1 MLSCLMNNKWIIFL
15 LLPCFAFAN
24 EQKDL
29 SFAGFASQGV
39 SYTSDNQFFD
49 EEDSTSFNMTI
60 LALQANYLF
69 NDKIRLSGQVMY
81 RNWGK
86 IESAR
91 IDFLVADYQ
100 FINQQNYNIG
110 FRLGRIKSD
119 LGVFNSTRDIPSAR
133 PSIFLPQS
141 VYQDTL
147 RDTTTS
153 YDGISLYGN
162 QVFELGRL
170 NWTLAYGRYP
180 VSSDLSESILGKELG
195 GDISTE
201 NNTQINTT
209 WESISGNWTI
219 SFGYENPQAFAKPI
233 FDIGDPIAMEA
244 GDIKFD
250 RYIFSHQYFAELWDF
265 TFEFI
270 YQDTEIKGFELFVPY
285 LPSFIQQPKF
295 PEVTTDSLVNAG
307 FYGQW
312 RYFLKDN
319 LTLMIRYGRYF
330 TDIDDKDGSLYQQE
344 TGMPAFSRYSFDLS
358 AGLKWKISPK
368 WQINLEGHFFEGTA
382 AISPTIK
389 LDHSDNDEKYWQLWS
404 MQISYSF

>member
-1 MLSCLMNNKWIIFL
+1 MLSYLKKSKWL
-15 LLPCFAFAN
+15 LLSILPSIAFAY

-29 SFAGFASQGV
+29 SFAGFASQGI
-39 SYTSDNQFFD
+39 SYTSANQFFD
-49 EEDSTSFNMTI
+49 EEDKVSLNMTI
-60 LALQANYLF
+60 LALQANYLL
-69 NDKIRLSGQVMY
+69 NDKIRFSGQAMY

-91 IDFLVADYQ
+91 IDFLMADYQ
-100 FINQQNYNIG
+100 FVNQQYFNIG

-162 QVFELGRL
+162 QVFNIGRL

-180 VSSDLSESILGKELG
+180 VSDDLSESILGKELAG
-195 GDISTE
+195 EIDTE
-201 NNTQINTT
+201 SNAQINAT
-209 WESISGNWTI
+209 WESASGNWAI
-219 SFGYENPQAFAKPI
+219 SLGYENPQAYTEPL
-233 FDIGDPIAMEA
+233 FDLGDPIAMEA
-244 GDIKFD
+244 GDIMFD
-250 RYIFSHQYFAELWDF
+250 RYIFSHQYFSEFWDF

-270 YQDTEIKGFELFVPY
+270 YQDTEIKGFDLFIPS
-285 LPSFIQQPKF
+285 LPAFMPQPDL
-295 PEVTTDSLVNAG
+295 PEITTNSLVNAG

-312 RYFLKDN
+312 RYFLKED
-319 LTLMIRYGRYF
+319 LILMLRYGKYF
-330 TDIDDKDGSLYQQE
+330 TDIDDKDGSDYYQN
-344 TGMPAFSRYSFDLS
+344 TGMPAFSRYSFDLT
-358 AGLKWKISPK
+358 AGIKWKLSSK
-368 WQINLEGHFFEGTA
+368 WQMNFEGHFFEGTA

-389 LDHSDNDEKYWQLWS
+389 LDHSRNNEKYWQLWS
-404 MQISYSF
+404 LQVSYSF